1 MRATGHERRRKRGA
15 SLLAVMA
22 LSMVVV
28 TVLLVVG
35 SVSTARLTLAGRS
48 RGESL
53 ATYAAE
59 SAIARATAA
68 LLEDRTPSKN
78 LQPDDT
84 YLEDKEAG
92 WSARLT
98 WKTDKGIP
106 YSTNLWDTD
115 KSVTGWNGYAVP
127 GRSLHMVAV
136 GKCRGVERVV
146 ETVLHIP
153 PFPYVIASSG
163 TVNSDGGLLV
173 TGVADAKDVSLQNG
187 VVSIPKEKETAGH
200 VASNGTG
207 DPALVLGPDTEVT
220 GDVRAAGKIN
230 LDPAALVRGEV
241 RPEVDPIGIPKLDVR
256 SYDPATRPGVQHLDN
271 EEYPNSTYTDR
282 LKLEGFVRR
291 AGNLEVTS
299 RGLEMKGA
307 VLYVDGD
314 LEVRGPIEGKGALI
328 VTGDC
333 TLHGGAKLSTDNEAA
348 LVVGGDV
355 TINGDGKQSTF
366 VGLVYTEGN
375 FTAED
380 ITLVGAFVANSVSSA
395 GSAMRM
401 NRVNL
406 VSVPSKTEFSWEPGF
421 VGTEGDGWGFVGA
434 TVAPTV
440 KPVEFAVSDPP
451 VPGTPAYNPDAID
464 ILSIRPVYQ
473 HGGQT
478 FDRREDFLRAVS
490 RRQLPS
496 ERSKDC
502 LSATSW
508 RSLVDCEEQ
517 VLLENLRQQL
527 TDANETWIRH
537 QADSGRFSLD
547 LNKFLSIE
555 DRVRLVSWKNT
566 DGSQ

>member
-1 MRATGHERRRKRGA
+1 
-15 SLLAVMA
+15 MA

-35 SVSTARLTLAGRS
+35 SVSTARLAMAGRS
-48 RGESL
+48 RGEAQ

-68 LLEDRTPSKN
+68 FLEDRTPSRAQ
-78 LQPDDT
+78 QPADT
-84 YLEDKEAG
+84 VIEDREAG

-98 WKTDKGIP
+98 WKPDQGLP

-115 KSVTGWNGYAVP
+115 ESKTGWDGYAVP
-127 GRSLHMVAV
+127 KRSLHLVAV
-136 GKCRGVERVV
+136 GRCRGVERVV
-146 ETVLHIP
+146 QTVLHIP

-173 TGVADAKDVSLQNG
+173 TGVADAKDVAIKDG
-187 VVSIPKEKETAGH
+187 VVTIPQEKETAGH

-207 DPALVLGPDTEVT
+207 DPALLLGPDTEVT
-220 GDVRAAGKIN
+220 GDVRAAGEIT
-230 LDPAALVRGEV
+230 LDPGAVVRGEV
-241 RPEVDPIGIPKLDVR
+241 RPKVDPIGIPKLDID
-256 SYDPATRPGVQHLDN
+256 SYDPAGRPGVQHLDN

-299 RGLEMKGA
+299 KGLELKGA
-307 VLYVDGD
+307 VLFVDGD

-355 TINGDGKQSTF
+355 EIQGDGRQSTF

-380 ITLVGAFVANSVSSA
+380 ITLVGAFVANNVSSA

-406 VSVPSKTEFSWEPGF
+406 VSIPSKTDFSFARTLNARYFDTKMTGWAFGNGNSWNFQSEALMTEFLTEPRIPDSPLSDANLTTTTAKITYRYNGAVVDKETF
-421 VGTEGDGWGFVGA
+421 IRRMEGRV
-434 TVAPTV
+434 PL
-440 KPVEFAVSDPP
+440 PP
-451 VPGTPAYNPDAID
+451 VDSRPD
-464 ILSIRPVYQ
+464 
-473 HGGQT
+473 T
-478 FDRREDFLRAVS
+478 C
-490 RRQLPS
+490 
-496 ERSKDC
+496 K
-502 LSATSW
+502 SATTW
-508 RSLVDCEEQ
+508 RAFVAGSEAEIIRLIREAIAKANKEY
-517 VLLENLRQQL
+517 QQSQ
-527 TDANETWIRH
+527 TEAWE
-537 QADSGRFSLD
+537 FKLD
-547 LNKFLSIE
+547 LNRFVSLE
-555 DRVRLVSWKNT
+555 DRIRTTLWETNET
-566 DGSQ
+566 R